1 MPLCAI
7 ARGVRLHVEKKS
19 GGRNQKHLQ
28 TAYSG
33 VGLDQRLSE
42 LMSRAQDGDR
52 RAYETL
58 LIEVMAL
65 VRGFA
70 RKRLSQ
76 ADWQEEVTQ
85 ETLLSIHRDRH
96 TYDPQRP
103 FLPWMYAIARHRL
116 LDFVEKQRRRS
127 RNEIAGEDGLEE
139 AASEAMI
146 AESGARVGFV
156 RQALA
161 LLSLKQ
167 REIIQLLKFEGLS
180 VAEISRRTGLSQSS
194 VKVTAHRGYKSLRRL
209 ILEAG

>member
-1 MPLCAI
+1 
-7 ARGVRLHVEKKS
+7 
-19 GGRNQKHLQ
+19 
-28 TAYSG
+28 
-33 VGLDQRLSE
+33 
-42 LMSRAQDGDR
+42 MSRAQDGDR
-52 RAYETL
+52 GAYQTL

-65 VRGFA
+65 VRRFA
-70 RKRLSQ
+70 RRRLRQ
-76 ADWQEEVTQ
+76 ADWQDEVVQ

-103 FLPWMYAIARHRL
+103 FLPWTYAIARHRL
-116 LDFVEKQRRRS
+116 LEFVEKQGRRC
-127 RNEIAGEDGLEE
+127 RNEIAGDDVLEE
-139 AASEAMI
+139 VVSEAMI

-156 RQALA
+156 RHALA

>member
-1 MPLCAI
+1 M
-7 ARGVRLHVEKKS
+7 R
-19 GGRNQKHLQ
+19 
-28 TAYSG
+28 
-33 VGLDQRLSE
+33 
-42 LMSRAQDGDR
+42 RAQDGDR

-70 RKRLSQ
+70 RRRLSQ
-76 ADWQEEVTQ
+76 ADWQDEVTQ

-116 LDFVEKQRRRS
+116 LEFVERQRRRC
-127 RNEIAGEDGLEE
+127 RNEIAGQGLEE
-139 AASEAMI
+139 VSEAMI
-146 AESGARVGFV
+146 AESGPRVGFL
-156 RQALA
+156 RQALV

-194 VKVTAHRGYKSLRRL
+194 VKVTAHRGYKRLRKL
-209 ILEAG
+209 ILEAGL